1 MADLKEEKK
10 EASQEQDKDVAA
22 PEKLDLKTDETSE
35 EEAGQIEIN
44 EDFINRTAESDAIN
58 TIVSVAGKLL
68 TADKTSPVA
77 VSDDTATLLAFFDS
91 GLFFVS
97 DTHRWDGRVYA
108 FKTLAKRHDYEL
120 QEPIYVPM
128 SFIANLYAT
137 YKRASEGGAGV
148 GTTGGVN
155 NQMQREFVDIV
166 TRAAKI
172 GVSDIHVVVGTNQT
186 SVMFRIS
193 GSMKTILEYDKAWG
207 DTFVRAVFASAD
219 ISDSNYSANEY
230 QAAQKLG
237 STPLRGEQNLYLPSN
252 ILGIRL
258 QFNPIAFGSAYLVMR
273 LLYANSSS
281 VNSESLKALGYTTY
295 ETKRLFKMRNFPVG
309 LCVIAGPTG
318 SGKSTTLQRL
328 MIKMLKEK
336 NYELNLITVEDPPEY
351 PIPGARQMPVTN
363 AETEEL
369 KDIAFT
375 KALAASLRSDPDAI
389 MVGETRTLSAAEL
402 VFKGALSGHN
412 VWTTI
417 HANSAPA
424 ILSRLLDMGVDKFKL
439 KDAEIVRGLLSQ
451 RLFKKLC
458 PVCRIPLSEQPSN
471 PAYERVEKALGQFG
485 INQTYVTGPGCDH
498 CKGKG
503 IEGRTVCGEIIMPD
517 SKFLDLLLEN
527 HRLEAINYW
536 LDSLEGRTLKE
547 SAIEQMLQGKIDVEE
562 VERWCGFIDQSAVY

>member
-1 MADLKEEKK
+1 MPNSDEKK
-10 EASQEQDKDVAA
+10 DTQSSDAIKINPANASEILEDIEV
-22 PEKLDLKTDETSE
+22 E
-35 EEAGQIEIN
+35 EENTTPKIT
-44 EDFINRTAESDAIN
+44 EDFITRTPENDAIN
-58 TIVSVAGKLL
+58 LIISTSGKLL
-68 TADKTSPVA
+68 TNTTESPLG
-77 VSDDTATLLAFFDS
+77 VSKDTRALLALFES
-91 GLFFVS
+91 GILLVS
-97 DTHRWDGRVYA
+97 DTHRFDGRVLT
-108 FKTLAKRHDYEL
+108 FQTLAKKHNIPIEA
-120 QEPIYVPM
+120 PIYVPM
-128 SFIANLYAT
+128 SFIANVYNA
-137 YKRASEGGAGV
+137 YGKS
-148 GTTGGVN
+148 TTGIISNKGIN

-166 TRAAKI
+166 TRASRL

-186 SVMFRIS
+186 QIMFRIS
-193 GSMKTILEYDKAWG
+193 GSMKTVLEYDKAWG

-281 VNSESLKALGYTTY
+281 ADTTSLKSLGYTTY
-295 ETKRLFKMRNFPVG
+295 ETKRFYKMRNFPVG
-309 LCVIAGPTG
+309 LCIVAGPTG

-363 AETEEL
+363 AETEEQ
-369 KDIAFT
+369 KEIAFT

-389 MVGETRTLSAAEL
+389 MVGETRTLSAATL
-402 VFKGALSGHN
+402 IFQGALSGHN

-424 ILSRLLDMGVDKFKL
+424 IILRLLDMGVDKFKL
-439 KDAEIVRGLLSQ
+439 KDAEIVRGLLGQ

-458 PVCRIPLSEQPSN
+458 PNCRKPLKDFPDN
-471 PAYERVEKALGQFG
+471 PAYERVKTALGEFG
-485 INQTYVTGPGCDH
+485 INQTYITGDGCDN

-503 IEGRTVCGEIIMPD
+503 IVGRTVCGEIIMTD
-517 SKFLDLLLEN
+517 SKFLDLLLEGN
-527 HRLEAINYW
+527 RAEAVNYW
-536 LDSLEGRTLKE
+536 IDSLEGRTLKE

-562 VERWCGFIDQSAVY
+562 VERWCGFIDTATVY

>member
-1 MADLKEEKK
+1 MAEAAIKKDTVEKIDSYAGVKQAILKEEK
-10 EASQEQDKDVAA
+10 
-22 PEKLDLKTDETSE
+22 PEENVPVITDE
-35 EEAGQIEIN
+35 
-44 EDFINRTAESDAIN
+44 FIARTPEGDAIN
-58 TIVSVAGKLL
+58 AIVSLCGALL
-68 TADKTSPVA
+68 TNDTSSA
-77 VSDDTATLLAFFDS
+77 LGVSKDTRNLLA
-91 GLFFVS
+91 LFENGVFLVS
-97 DTHRWDGRVYA
+97 DTHRFDGRVLT
-108 FKTLAKRHDYEL
+108 FQVLAKKHNVIVND
-120 QEPIYVPM
+120 PIYVPM
-128 SFIANLYAT
+128 SFIANVYNS
-137 YKRASEGGAGV
+137 YGKSK
-148 GTTGGVN
+148 TGLSNNKGVN

-166 TRAAKI
+166 TRAAKL

-186 SVMFRIS
+186 QIMFRIS
-193 GSMKTILEYDKAWG
+193 GSMKTVLEYDKTWG

-237 STPLRGEQNLYLPSN
+237 STPLRGEQNLYMPSN

-273 LLYANSSS
+273 LLYANTSSA
-281 VNSESLKALGYTTY
+281 NSESLKALGYTSY
-295 ETKRLFKMRNFPVG
+295 ETKRFFRMRNFPVG
-309 LCVIAGPTG
+309 LCIVAGPTG

-363 AETEEL
+363 AENEEA
-369 KDIAFT
+369 KEIAFT
-375 KALAASLRSDPDAI
+375 KALAASLRSDPDAL

-402 VFKGALSGHN
+402 IFKGALSGHN

-424 ILSRLLDMGVDKFKL
+424 ILLRLLDMGVDKFKL

-458 PVCRIPLSEQPSN
+458 PHCRKPLKDFPEN
-471 PAYERVEKALGQFG
+471 PTYERVKKSLGDFG
-485 INQTYVTGPGCDH
+485 INQTYITGDGCDH

-503 IEGRTVCGEIIMPD
+503 IVGRTVCGEIIMTD
-517 SKFLDLLLEN
+517 SKFLDLIMEN
-527 HRLEAINYW
+527 NRVDAVNYW
-536 LDSLEGRTLKE
+536 IDSLEGRTLKE
-547 SAIEQMLQGKIDVEE
+547 SAISQMLQGQIDAEE
-562 VERWCGFIDQSAVY
+562 VERWCGFLDVESVY